1 MRINNPFLVGITGGI
16 GAGKSLVC
24 EILNNLGI
32 PIYPSDDRAKDLM
45 INNQKL
51 RKQIIK
57 YFGEESY
64 SVNQL
69 NNNYLSQSVFNNSKM
84 LLKMNNLVHPF
95 VKEDFLFWVKRN
107 YKNDYLIK
115 ESALLIDSGGYKEL
129 DFNVYVLAN
138 KTLRIKRILER
149 DLGRNESDI
158 IKIINNQ
165 MEDSKAVTFCDS
177 VINNDG
183 ESLLLPQVLELHE
196 QILKISK
203 NKF

>member
-1 MRINNPFLVGITGGI
+1 MGITNSFLVGITGGM

-24 EILNNLGI
+24 KILNNLGI
-32 PIYPSDDRAKDLM
+32 PVYSSDDRAKDIM
-45 INNQKL
+45 INNQTLK
-51 RKQIIK
+51 KEIINH
-57 YFGEESY
+57 FGSKSY
-64 SVNQL
+64 SGNKL
-69 NNNYLSQSVFNNSKM
+69 NNNFLSQSVFNSSIK

-95 VKEDFLFWVKRN
+95 VKEDFLSWVKTN
-107 YKNDYLIK
+107 SKNDYLIK

-129 DFNVYVLAN
+129 DFNVYVLAD

-149 DLGRNESDI
+149 DPRRNKSDI

-165 MEDSKAVTFCDS
+165 IEDSKASKYCDK

-183 ESLLLPQVLELHE
+183 ELLLLPQVLELHN

-203 NKF
+203 K

>member
-1 MRINNPFLVGITGGI
+1 MGITNSFLVGITGGM

-24 EILNNLGI
+24 KILNNLGI
-32 PIYPSDDRAKDLM
+32 PVYSSDDRAKDIM
-45 INNQKL
+45 INNQTLK
-51 RKQIIK
+51 KEIINH
-57 YFGEESY
+57 FGSKSY
-64 SVNQL
+64 SGTKL
-69 NNNYLSQSVFNNSKM
+69 NNNFLSQSVFNSSIK

-95 VKEDFLFWVKRN
+95 VKEDFLSWVKTN
-107 YKNDYLIK
+107 SKNDYLIK

-129 DFNVYVLAN
+129 DFNVYVLAD

-149 DLGRNESDI
+149 DPRRNKSDI

-165 MEDSKAVTFCDS
+165 IEDSKASKYCDK

-183 ESLLLPQVLELHE
+183 ELLLLPQVLELHD

-203 NKF
+203 K